1 MYFFMLI
8 HLYMYVSSEEIIK
21 PKFEKGI
28 VAWFKRWFCCGYK
41 KENEVMAIYK
51 KISQI
56 DDDVWSSDV

>member
-1 MYFFMLI
+1 
-8 HLYMYVSSEEIIK
+8 MYVPSEEIIK
-21 PKFEKGI
+21 PKFEKGV